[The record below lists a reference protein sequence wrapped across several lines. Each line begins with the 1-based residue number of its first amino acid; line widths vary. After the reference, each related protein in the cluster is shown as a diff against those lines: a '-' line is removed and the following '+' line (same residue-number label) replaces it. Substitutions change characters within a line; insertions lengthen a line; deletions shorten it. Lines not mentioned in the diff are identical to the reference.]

1 MSELHF
7 LGLFADHHQQHNSQQ
22 AASQNQ
28 HSSVRQFSMRQE
40 CGLATVRE
48 TLAHPGTK
56 GDASE
61 RVWLELLQKYLSK
74 GSFKS
79 NLESF
84 WSNNLLQMRCRM
96 KQVCFAEMPWA
107 VRVVIG
113 LATFNL
119 WWSFEEFAIDRFGVR
134 RYLPN
139 YKFGRLGDRD
149 LIVALGIA
157 AAIGWLSVARQR
169 SAR

>member
-1 MSELHF
+1 
-7 LGLFADHHQQHNSQQ
+7 
-22 AASQNQ
+22 
-28 HSSVRQFSMRQE
+28 
-40 CGLATVRE
+40 
-48 TLAHPGTK
+48 
-56 GDASE
+56 
-61 RVWLELLQKYLSK
+61 
-74 GSFKS
+74 
-79 NLESF
+79 
-84 WSNNLLQMRCRM
+84 MRCRM